1 MPSIRS
7 ACLIPILTL
16 AASAACSNDPIVC
29 TAQFVPAVVVEVRDS
44 MTEDALAAG
53 ARGSVRDG
61 TFLDSLRPFTS
72 ASLQGAGERPGTY
85 TVTIVH
91 PGYADWLLADV
102 RVHRDV
108 CHVVTVNLQAR
119 LQPAP

>member
-1 MPSIRS
+1 
-7 ACLIPILTL
+7 
-16 AASAACSNDPIVC
+16 
-29 TAQFVPAVVVEVRDS
+29 
-44 MTEDALAAG
+44 MTEGPLAAG

-72 ASLQGAGERPGTY
+72 VSLQGAGERPGTY